1 VPPRLIVERDF
12 VDLPEIQVVRAQP
25 PERVLELAH
34 GDLAVAPV
42 RADLRH
48 QERLLATA
56 GEGLAHSLFA
66 HAVVVVPRVVEE
78 RDARVDGLV
87 HQADG
92 VGVGLRHDHVPAAHA
107 ENRHAHA
114 GAAERTGRNVGG
126 GFRHDGHLT
135 PTSGAELQSPLQ
147 RFSSARRR
155 TYSYRMPLLTF
166 LGAARTVTGSR
177 HLVETGGHRVLVD
190 CGLFQGSYELRRRNW
205 DDLPVKADTI
215 DAVVLTHAHLDHV
228 GYLPRL
234 VKQGFRGRVFC
245 TGGTQDLAHLILVDS
260 AHLQEEDAQAGQPG
274 HYSKHDPAEP
284 LYSVADAWS
293 ALSKL
298 QPVGYDRPM
307 PVVPGMEV
315 SFVPMG
321 HLLGAAAVVM
331 KLTDPAQTIVFG
343 GDLGRYQRPVMPDPQ
358 PIQDA
363 DVLLCESTYG
373 DRLHEPDDQGAK
385 LARSSRRLPRA
396 AAR

>member
-1 VPPRLIVERDF
+1 
-12 VDLPEIQVVRAQP
+12 
-25 PERVLELAH
+25 
-34 GDLAVAPV
+34 
-42 RADLRH
+42 
-48 QERLLATA
+48 
-56 GEGLAHSLFA
+56 
-66 HAVVVVPRVVEE
+66 
-78 RDARVDGLV
+78 
-87 HQADG
+87 
-92 VGVGLRHDHVPAAHA
+92 
-107 ENRHAHA
+107 
-114 GAAERTGRNVGG
+114 
-126 GFRHDGHLT
+126 
-135 PTSGAELQSPLQ
+135 
-147 RFSSARRR
+147 
-155 TYSYRMPLLTF
+155 MPLLTF

-215 DAVVLTHAHLDHV
+215 DAVVLTHAHLDHI

-260 AHLQEEDAQAGQPG
+260 AHLQEEDARRANQG

-343 GDLGRYQRPVMPDPQ
+343 GDLGRYERPVLPDPQ

-373 DRLHEPDDQGAK
+373 DRLHEPDDEGAQ
-385 LARSSRRLPRA
+385 LAAIVKETAARGGKVIIPAFAIGRVEEVLYWLKRLEDEKRIPVLPVYLDSPMAIEALRFYVSRVGRARRRAAGIGPQADGVCDAGTSRACTSPRQSADLVQLDQAGHRHLVERHGHRRPRA
-396 AAR
+396 GAPGARRCPIRGTRCCSSATRRRARGADRWSTARDR